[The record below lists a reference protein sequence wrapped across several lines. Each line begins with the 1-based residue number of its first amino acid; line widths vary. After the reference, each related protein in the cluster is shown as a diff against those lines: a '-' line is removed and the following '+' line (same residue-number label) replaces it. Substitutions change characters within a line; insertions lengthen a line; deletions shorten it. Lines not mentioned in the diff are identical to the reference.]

1 MAFARW
7 EKFQAPAERPQRSGP
22 RCCSSTCS
30 RHLRRHSLDRAHRGM
45 RRRSLWWWW
54 WFKIVASSVFFRSFQ
69 NRQACILIVFRESC
83 SLAQRSNSFQDR
95 HLPVFFEHFK
105 IVRPSAFFL
114 GGSAAGP
121 KWAREFISKIDR
133 PRSFSHRGSRKRV
146 PRGSIRFS
154 SGAAPGGWL
163 PSRGTPTPGRLAHRG
178 RLAWSPRVR
187 PRTALRS
194 PAFVLGAVQVLLCAA
209 QQIISKSSP
218 PCSVLICRIR

>member
-1 MAFARW
+1 MFKGFTHFKIVIAARFLDHF
-7 EKFQAPAERPQRSGP
+7 KIAL
-22 RCCSSTCS
+22 
-30 RHLRRHSLDRAHRGM
+30 HRRLIFSAITDPLLKGLAH
-45 RRRSLWWWW
+45 
-54 WFKIVASSVFFRSFQ
+54 FKIVAPSVFFRSFQ

-114 GGSAAGP
+114 GGSAAVP

-178 RLAWSPRVR
+178 RLGAWLAASETADGSAVPGLR
-187 PRTALRS
+187 PGSCTSALMYS
-194 PAFVLGAVQVLLCAA
+194 
-209 QQIISKSSP
+209 
-218 PCSVLICRIR
+218 